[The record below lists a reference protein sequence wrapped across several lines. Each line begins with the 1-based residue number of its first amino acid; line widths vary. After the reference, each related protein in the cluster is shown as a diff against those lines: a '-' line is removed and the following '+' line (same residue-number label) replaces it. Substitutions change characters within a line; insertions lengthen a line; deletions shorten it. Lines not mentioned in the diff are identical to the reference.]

1 MCIIFSSFNNLLCF
15 TDKEIKQIW
24 EVKQPALGPA
34 VCLLIP
40 PSLWD
45 SSVSP
50 LLHDVSQ
57 EA

>member
-1 MCIIFSSFNNLLCF
+1 MRVIFSPFNNLLCF
-15 TDKEIKQIW
+15 IDKETKQIW

-45 SSVSP
+45 SSLSP
-50 LLHDVSQ
+50 LAHDVSQ